1 MMPSR
6 EDVALAEAEQDVREL
21 EEHVANQHIR
31 VNELHAAGR
40 ADDELKAREGLFLLT
55 DALDIAKRRLR
66 SERQARGFQC

>member
-1 MMPSR
+1 MPSR

-66 SERQARGFQC
+66 SEHEARGFQC

>member
-1 MMPSR
+1 MPSR

-66 SERQARGFQC
+66 SEREARGF